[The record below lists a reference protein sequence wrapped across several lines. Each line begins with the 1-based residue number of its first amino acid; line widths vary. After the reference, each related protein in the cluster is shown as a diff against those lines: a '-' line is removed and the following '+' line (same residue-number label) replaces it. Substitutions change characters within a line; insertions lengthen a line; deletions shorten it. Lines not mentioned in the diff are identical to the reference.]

1 VAVYFFAMDKF
12 CIGVPMSEYWPI
24 FIIVLQLIFLEGIL
38 SIDNAAVIGALV
50 SPLPEDK
57 RVEWPRALQRFGEWL
72 HPVLG
77 NQRLAALRVGLLGA
91 YVGRGAML
99 FLTSFLI
106 HNSWIK
112 LIGAAYLIHLAFD
125 NLEDM
130 TGGGGEEDEELS
142 PVKMQ
147 SFWATVLT
155 VETMD
160 LIFSID
166 NVVAAVSLSNKIWVV
181 MLGVGIGILTMRF
194 AAGVFS
200 YAVTREPILKQAAYV
215 LVLNIGVELI
225 LDQIWHVEISD
236 FLRFGISIVTI
247 LLALA
252 YAHSRF
258 LQRFRFILV
267 WLAQGIGIVNEFVD
281 WLLAPVR
288 GIFRALAGIFKSEPS
303 EPTVA

>member
-1 VAVYFFAMDKF
+1 MDF
-12 CIGVPMSEYWPI
+12 LPLLV
-24 FIIVLQLIFLEGIL
+24 IILQLVFLEGIL

-50 SPLPEDK
+50 SPLPEK
-57 RVEWPRALQRFGEWL
+57 EEVPWPGRLKKLGTVL

-77 NQRLAALRVGLLGA
+77 YQRMAALRVGLIGA

-130 TGGGGEEDEELS
+130 TGDSEEEGGIT
-142 PVKMQ
+142 PIKTR

-155 VETMD
+155 VEVMD

-181 MLGVGIGILTMRF
+181 MLGVGIGILTMRY
-194 AAGVFS
+194 AAGIFS
-200 YAVTREPILKQAAYV
+200 YAVEREPILKQAAYI

-225 LDQIWHVEISD
+225 LDQVWHVEIPD
-236 FLRFGISIVTI
+236 ILRFGISVLTI

-252 YAHSRF
+252 YAHIPF
-258 LQRFRFILV
+258 LQRFRFVLV

-281 WLLAPVR
+281 WVFAPFKALFNLITGVFIRRSESNLAN
-288 GIFRALAGIFKSEPS
+288 
-303 EPTVA
+303 

>member
-1 VAVYFFAMDKF
+1 MDL
-12 CIGVPMSEYWPI
+12 WPL
-24 FIIVLQLIFLEGIL
+24 FVIVLQLVFLEGIL

-50 SPLPEDK
+50 SPLPENEEVPWPGSLK
-57 RVEWPRALQRFGEWL
+57 RLGTIL

-77 NQRLAALRVGLLGA
+77 YQRMAALRVGLIGA

-112 LIGAAYLIHLAFD
+112 LLGAAYLIHLAFD

-130 TGGGGEEDEELS
+130 TGDSEEDS
-142 PVKMQ
+142 QITPIKVR

-155 VETMD
+155 VEVMD

-181 MLGVGIGILTMRF
+181 MLGVGIGILTMRY
-194 AAGVFS
+194 AAGIFS
-200 YAVTREPILKQAAYV
+200 YAVEKEPILKQAAYI

-225 LDQIWHVEISD
+225 LDQIWHVEIPD
-236 FLRFGISIVTI
+236 LFRFGISVATI
-247 LLALA
+247 LLSLA
-252 YAHSRF
+252 YAHSPF
-258 LQRFRFILV
+258 LRQFRFVLV

-281 WLLAPVR
+281 WLFTP
-288 GIFRALAGIFKSEPS
+288 FKGLFNLITGFFIRRPGSS
-303 EPTVA
+303 TAN

>member
-1 VAVYFFAMDKF
+1 
-12 CIGVPMSEYWPI
+12 MSEYWPI
-24 FIIVLQLIFLEGIL
+24 VIIVLQLIFLEGIL

-50 SPLPEDK
+50 SPLPDNQ
-57 RVEWPRALQRFGEWL
+57 RVVWPKPLAQIGKWL
-72 HPVLG
+72 HPILG
-77 NQRLAALRVGLLGA
+77 NQRMAALRVGLLGA
-91 YVGRGAML
+91 YTGRGLML
-99 FLTSFLI
+99 FLTSFII

-130 TGGGGEEDEELS
+130 VGGGSEEEGEIR
-142 PVKMQ
+142 PIKVQ

-155 VETMD
+155 VELMD

-166 NVVAAVSLSNKIWVV
+166 NVVAAVSLSNKLWVV

-194 AAGVFS
+194 AAGIFS

-225 LDQIWHVEISD
+225 LSQVWQIEISD
-236 FLRFGISIVTI
+236 VVRFGISAATI

-252 YAHSRF
+252 YAHSPF
-258 LQRFRFILV
+258 LQRFRFALTWLV
-267 WLAQGIGIVNEFVD
+267 WGIGIVNEFVD
-281 WLLAPVR
+281 WLFAPLR
-288 GIFRALAGIFKSEPS
+288 GLFRAFIRLFKSSSEAEP
-303 EPTVA
+303 A